1 MRACVTQLCVIQ
13 HRVMN
18 NPFEFGRELG
28 TEELVDRDDEV
39 AVVVQTIRQRTK
51 PFLVSIYK
59 QMRYGRLRHSD

>member
-1 MRACVTQLCVIQ
+1 MRTCVTQLCVIQ

-28 TEELVDRDDEV
+28 TEELVDRDDDV

-59 QMRYGRLRHSD
+59 QLRYGRLRHSD